1 MANQLSAYELAD
13 WLTEHSFLKDTEIA
27 MMPVINMLRQQA
39 DRIAELEKQCEAL
52 ADEYAIQVNEVCKL
66 SYEIENLK
74 AGLLSHNDIY
84 PAKDESFDRTASHMA
99 NEYVSHY
106 EPTAWINHIKQTGG
120 DFYELNVSGRGEP
133 LYRHPPQTK
142 PLSDE
147 EIKELHKSWT
157 RWIDGG
163 YELQVVHFARA
174 IEAKVRGQ

>member
-1 MANQLSAYELAD
+1 MDAYELAKAQQAYSPPT
-13 WLTEHSFLKDTEIA
+13 LEEISK
-27 MMPVINMLRQQA
+27 QQA

-147 EIKELHKSWT
+147 EIEQIAKQHLAAHAQFIGAGEVC
-157 RWIDGG
+157 
-163 YELQVVHFARA
+163 YEGEIEFARA
-174 IEAKVRGQ
+174 IEERHGIK